1 MKSITQGYKN
11 EIKQFGR
18 QLYSKI
24 TYELDGETIE
34 LGVEELNSIT
44 PTFQGGILKSVMRE
58 LDIDS
63 NVDIPLNTVLTY
75 QFGVKVGNSYEYI
88 NYGNFIVYKSEEQKD
103 TRSYKLTCYD
113 KMLYA
118 MKDYEEVVGTYPMT
132 VRDYITELCDTI
144 GLTFK
149 NENDTFANYDKLIPS
164 DLYKEIGYTYR
175 DVLDEL
181 AQVTASTICINEQD
195 DELEIRYINETN
207 ETIDEESLKDVNV
220 EFGQKYGP
228 VNSIV
233 LSRSAES
240 DNVYLRDEESVT
252 ENGLCEIKIK
262 DNQIMNSNDRSDYLQ
277 DILDTLDGLEYYIND
292 FTSTGITYFELCDKY
307 DVEVFGNTYSCILLN
322 DETKVTQGLEEVVYT
337 DMPEGSETDYS
348 KADKTDRRIN
358 QVYIIADK
366 QAGQIQSLVTQN
378 IENQNQ
384 ISELQTQM
392 TQTSDSLQ
400 VSVSELTEQINQ
412 TNQTLNEGL
421 ESINETL
428 DNGVESLKNTLVT
441 IDINGISVSTNTS
454 AISTLMTNDKFAIQ
468 TSSGQTLA
476 YFGYDYDLGK
486 TVSRMDNLEITTYL
500 TAGYHRQE
508 KMSNGRTG
516 WFYNGGV

>member
-1 MKSITQGYKN
+1 MKTITQGYKDS
-11 EIKQFGR
+11 IKEFGR
-18 QLYSKI
+18 QLDSKV
-24 TYELDGETIE
+24 TYELNGETIE
-34 LGVEELNSIT
+34 LGGEELNSIT
-44 PTFQGGILKSVMRE
+44 PVFKGDILKSVMKE
-58 LDIDS
+58 LDVDS
-63 NVDIPLNTVLTY
+63 NVDIPLGTVINY

-88 NYGNFIVYKSEEQKD
+88 NYGNFVVYKSEKQED
-103 TRSYKLTCYD
+103 TRSWKITCYD

-118 MKDYEEVVGTYPMT
+118 MKDYEEVAMIYPTT
-132 VRDYITELCDTI
+132 VRSYIDELCQTL

-149 NENDTFANYDKLIPS
+149 NASDTFANYDKVIPS
-164 DLYKEIGYTYR
+164 DLYKGIGYTYR
-175 DVLDEL
+175 DVFDEL
-181 AQVTASTICINEQD
+181 AQVTASTICINEDD
-195 DELEIRYINETN
+195 DEVEIRYITETN
-207 ETIDEESLKDVNV
+207 DTIDEEFLKNVNV
-220 EFGQKYGP
+220 EFGEKYGP

-262 DNQIMNSNDRSDYLQ
+262 DNQIMNFNDRSDYLQ
-277 DILDTLDGLEYYIND
+277 DILNQLDGLEYYIND
-292 FTSTGITYFELCDKY
+292 FTSTGITYFELCDRY
-307 DVEVFGNTYSCILLN
+307 NVEVFGNTYSCILFN
-322 DETKVTQGLEEVVYT
+322 DETKVTQGLEEVIYT
-337 DMPEGSETDYS
+337 DMPEGTVTDYS

-378 IENQNQ
+378 IENETQ
-384 ISELQTQM
+384 IRELQTQM
-392 TQTSDSLQ
+392 TQTSESLQ
-400 VSVSELTEQINQ
+400 VSVSELTEQLNQ
-412 TNQTLNEGL
+412 TSQDLSESIDNINSTLN
-421 ESINETL
+421 
-428 DNGVESLKNTLVT
+428 DGVETLKNTLVT

-468 TSSGQTLA
+468 TKSGSVLA
-476 YFGYDYDLGK
+476 YFGYDYNIGK

-516 WFYNGGV
+516 WFYNGGA